1 MDATETPNDVAAS
14 AAARALVA
22 RRWGASKPI
31 RLARELVPR
40 LDELPEIERRALA
53 AALSEDTNREQP

>member
-1 MDATETPNDVAAS
+1 MSDAATVS
-14 AAARALVA
+14 AVMCELAA
-22 RRWGASKPI
+22 RRWGSQVPT

-53 AALSEDTNREQP
+53 AALAEHIDGGQPSSTT